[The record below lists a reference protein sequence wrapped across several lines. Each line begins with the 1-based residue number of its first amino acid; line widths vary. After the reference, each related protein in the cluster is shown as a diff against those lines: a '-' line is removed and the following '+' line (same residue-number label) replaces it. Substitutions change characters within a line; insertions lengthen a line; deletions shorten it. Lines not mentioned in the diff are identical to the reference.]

1 MVTNPPG
8 SGTIKVVD
16 LVKRY
21 EVRAEPSHNK
31 RWRR

>member
-1 MVTNPPG
+1 MDTNPPG
-8 SGTIKVVD
+8 SGTIDIVD

-21 EVRAEPSHNK
+21 EVRAQQSYNK